1 MLLRTY
7 GIKRRRRYPDP
18 DCQTVDWDDARGDY
32 RNVFRETVYCNL
44 VTPSIRQLTCAP
56 RAIKQAQRLQ
66 IKALTENQA
75 LRHV

>member
-1 MLLRTY
+1 M
-7 GIKRRRRYPDP
+7 K
-18 DCQTVDWDDARGDY
+18 TVCHVRGQLILILIVRSLIGMTHVEIIDMY
-32 RNVFRETVYCNL
+32 IREAVYCNL